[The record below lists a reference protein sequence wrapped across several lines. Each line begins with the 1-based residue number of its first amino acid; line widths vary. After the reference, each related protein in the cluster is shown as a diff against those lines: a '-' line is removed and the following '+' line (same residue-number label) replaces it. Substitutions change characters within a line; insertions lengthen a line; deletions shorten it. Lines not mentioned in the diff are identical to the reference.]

1 VSRVVS
7 LLKDKGFTAVCL
19 FWPHLTLEP
28 HVKNHS
34 MVVLLASRAPLMLR
48 YVLNIPQSPQAHWV
62 NQLKPGPTSSTFP
75 RRLLQTRTHHGNTMT
90 TRVSVSS
97 GKWPSHRLRGVS
109 MLIWSGSKWF
119 SLSNL
124 RVPLLRSSYF
134 QVSCDKNQRL
144 TVSEVKVDS
153 VIHLYSH
160 ISFATKSPINS
171 CLCSI
176 RSADRIAADFYDF
189 GETKEK
195 GTKVHPSL

>member
-1 VSRVVS
+1 MMFLWENGDRM
-7 LLKDKGFTAVCL
+7 LLSQLCHVLFPCNFKDKGFTAICL

-124 RVPLLRSSYF
+124 RVPLRSSYF
-134 QVSCDKNQRL
+134 QVSCAKPKIDCLRGKGL
-144 TVSEVKVDS
+144 FS
-153 VIHLYSH
+153 Y
-160 ISFATKSPINS
+160 S
-171 CLCSI
+171 CLFLYLI
-176 RSADRIAADFYDF
+176 RHKI
-189 GETKEK
+189 THKQLP
-195 GTKVHPSL
+195 VLHPVCG